1 MFSIY
6 YFCFVKNME
15 MTSNT
20 RRTFFKI
27 AVLGI
32 AAFFVFVWNKLIL
45 QHLNTIQHS
54 KTVVPF
60 NKNKVVSFFDNF
72 IVVNQNETT
81 TVLSTRCS
89 HLGCKINE
97 LENGKLVC
105 PCHGSEYDLS
115 GKVVKGPAFKNL
127 EVIPSKVISNG
138 ESIEIG
144 N

>member
-1 MFSIY
+1 
-6 YFCFVKNME
+6 
-15 MTSNT
+15 
-20 RRTFFKI
+20 
-27 AVLGI
+27 
-32 AAFFVFVWNKLIL
+32 
-45 QHLNTIQHS
+45 
-54 KTVVPF
+54 VVPF

>member
-1 MFSIY
+1 
-6 YFCFVKNME
+6 ME

-27 AVLGI
+27 AVLAI
-32 AAFFVFVWNKLIL
+32 AAFFVFIWNKLIL

-60 NKNKVVSFFDNF
+60 NKNKVVSFYDNY

-105 PCHGSEYDLS
+105 PCHGSEYDLN
-115 GKVVKGPAFKNL
+115 GKVLKGPAFKNL

>member
-1 MFSIY
+1 
-6 YFCFVKNME
+6 

>member
-1 MFSIY
+1 
-6 YFCFVKNME
+6 ME